1 MSQIDPQDIAQRAV
15 QRDPDAFSQIYDEHV
30 DIIYRF
36 VYYKVGDPG
45 VAEDLTADV
54 FAKAWER
61 IDRFQWRNVPVQHW
75 LLTIARNTV
84 TDHWRS
90 RKRTSSPLEVLGEAA
105 SDEPLPDEHVARDL
119 EVETLGHAL
128 LRLPDEQRDVL
139 ILRFI
144 EDMPHRDVAAI
155 LGKSVEAVRQIQ
167 SRALRALRNVL
178 EDDGATKSGRTKEPD
193 VRAFSRRDRP
203 ASEEAATGGPGRRG
217 HG

>member
-15 QRDPDAFSQIYDEHV
+15 QRDPDAFAQIYDEHV

-36 VYYKVGDPG
+36 IFYKVGDPG

-75 LLTIARNTV
+75 LLTIGRNTV
-84 TDHWRS
+84 TDYWRS
-90 RKRTSSPLEVLGEAA
+90 RKRTSSPLDILGEAS

-119 EVETLGHAL
+119 EVETLARAL
-128 LRLPDEQRDVL
+128 ITLPDEQRDVL

-167 SRALRALRNVL
+167 SRALKALRNVL
-178 EDDGATKSGRTKEPD
+178 TDDGAIKGVKPGTRD
-193 VRAFSRRDRP
+193 LRAFPRRDRP
-203 ASEEAATGGPGRRG
+203 ASEEAAT
-217 HG
+217 

>member
-1 MSQIDPQDIAQRAV
+1 MSQFDPQDIAQRAV
-15 QRDPDAFSQIYDEHV
+15 QRDPDAFAQIYDEHV

-36 VYYKVGDPG
+36 IFYKVGDPG
-45 VAEDLTADV
+45 VAEDLAADV

-75 LLTIARNTV
+75 LLTIARNIV

-90 RKRTSSPLEVLGEAA
+90 RKRLSSPLEILGEAA

-119 EVETLGHAL
+119 EVETLARAL
-128 LRLPDEQRDVL
+128 LKLPDEQRDVL

-144 EDMPHRDVAAI
+144 EDLPHRDVAAI
-155 LGKSVEAVRQIQ
+155 LGKSVDAVRQIQ

-178 EDDGATKSGRTKEPD
+178 TDDGATKSVKPGARGL
-193 VRAFSRRDRP
+193 RAFPRRDRP
-203 ASEEAATGGPGRRG
+203 ANEEVAT
-217 HG
+217 